1 MRKLCIPVVIS
12 ALFVT
17 TAAGAVE
24 SPDPDG
30 LMRSWVN
37 LSRDWLVLHG
47 PGLIL
52 KALGFLVILL
62 VFRYV
67 ARFLGRV
74 ATKAV
79 ASSVLHVTDLLRD
92 FFVNVVTKG
101 TFLVGL
107 MIALSFVGVEI
118 GPLLAGVGVLG
129 VVIGFA
135 LKDTLNNFACGI
147 MILLYRPYDLG
158 DYISAGGV
166 SGTVDSMSLVSTTL
180 VTGDNQ
186 VLVVP
191 NGSIWGGVISNPNA
205 KDTRRVDLTVG
216 ISYRDDVDKA
226 ERVLEEIV
234 AGHPLVLKDPA
245 PTIKL
250 TALGESSV
258 DFVVRPWTK
267 TSDRWSVACDLTKTI
282 KVRFDQEG
290 ISIPYPQRDIHVV
303 SGEVA

>member
-1 MRKLCIPVVIS
+1 MTKLCFLA
-12 ALFVT
+12 AL
-17 TAAGAVE
+17 AA
-24 SPDPDG
+24 DTDG
-30 LMRSWVN
+30 LMAHWVD
-37 LSRDWLVLHG
+37 LSRDWLTLHG
-47 PGLIL
+47 PELVL

-62 VFRYV
+62 VFRYL
-67 ARFLGRV
+67 ARFLGHV
-74 ATKAV
+74 ASKAV
-79 ASSVLHVTDLLRD
+79 AASLLNVTDLLRN

-101 TFLVGL
+101 TSLVGL

-147 MILLYRPYDLG
+147 MILLYRPYDLE
-158 DYISAGGV
+158 DYITAGGV
-166 SGTVDSMSLVSTTL
+166 SGTVKSMSLVSTTL

-205 KDTRRVDLTVG
+205 KDTRRVDLTIG
-216 ISYRDDVDKA
+216 ISYRDDIDKVQ
-226 ERVLEEIV
+226 EVLEEIV
-234 AGHPLVLKDPA
+234 ASHPLVLEDPS

-250 TALGESSV
+250 TALGESCV
-258 DFVVRPWTK
+258 DFVVRPWTR
-267 TSDRWSVACDLTKTI
+267 TSDRWSVLCDLTKSI

-290 ISIPYPQRDIHVV
+290 ISIPYPQREIHVV